1 MMDTLLRVFCISV
14 VLSFYVEI
22 VSAVE
27 TPFISEFMATGN
39 RTLSDA
45 SGATPD
51 WIELH
56 NPGDTDLDLSGYC
69 LTDNPDNPQKWVFPS
84 TPLPA
89 NAYLIVYASGRN
101 QAKAG
106 AELHTNFKLAAQGE
120 YLALVA
126 PDGISVLS
134 EFSPTFPAQEP
145 GFSYG
150 RGGHAENGLLGYFAR
165 PTPGAVNGWPLP
177 APLLPPVI
185 TPGKGTFTEAITVT
199 LSTQSPDSLIL
210 YTTSG
215 LAQDVRSLRYN
226 RPITLNTSASVL
238 AWVMSTVTGEQSA
251 PATATFAK
259 LAAQSDLTGINPP
272 ATFRSDLPIMVVENY
287 GAESIGGPGSSFQP
301 ARLLVFDVNELT
313 GHSTL
318 ARAPDACFRIGIRR
332 RGQSS
337 SGFPKP
343 QYRIE
348 LWDEEGIEIDYPL
361 LGLPAESD
369 WVLYGP
375 YTDKSLIRNPLAFS
389 LGRSIGLAAPLTRHY
404 EMFLSTDGGELDSR
418 EYVGVYVLTESIK
431 LSKNRT
437 DLKRLN
443 STDITDPNISGG
455 YMMRFEP
462 PGIANDGPRA
472 TGWRSVEIIEPQAPS
487 PEQKNWL
494 GGYLDTIGHTLG
506 WQRGTAN
513 NSGIPDSDPAIG
525 YPAYIDVNSFVNLLV
540 LNELL
545 REQDSYVRSDYMIKD
560 RQGKLHKGPLWDYNL
575 IAGTGCCFDNR
586 NTSGWQ
592 YEQDYNRGG
601 RDHRYE
607 PDWFVPLL
615 RCPVFGQAFV
625 DRWFE
630 LRSNGTLKAERLFDL
645 IDNLADPLKASAQ
658 RNFIKWNILQR
669 GNVGFPSPVSNTW
682 EEQIDLI
689 KTWLTGRM
697 AWLDSQFP
705 AQVRFYPETSLIEA
719 GTEVT
724 LSADKG
730 YIFYTTDGSDPR
742 MPDGSIN
749 PNAVLL
755 GGGPVN
761 GPVENTYVSQLA
773 TDVEV
778 LRPTGPLPGPNAWTA
793 VEFDSSSWPTG
804 SNGIGYENSP
814 ADYAQLINVDIGN
827 APSRRPH
834 SVYVRFPFHV
844 ADALNMNV
852 LTLLIQYD
860 DGFVAYLNG
869 TRIAARN
876 APAGVPAWNSA
887 ATGTHDDSSAR
898 MFEEIDI
905 SAFVDQ
911 LVAGDNVLAVH
922 VLNFGGSPN
931 ESNTGCSSSDMLC
944 TAELVGSLLVPASG
958 SLTVQA
964 TTNLFARSFTTGQW
978 GPPSLKTYVVD
989 ASSQ

>member
-1 MMDTLLRVFCISV
+1 M
-14 VLSFYVEI
+14 
-22 VSAVE
+22 AV
-27 TPFISEFMATGN
+27 GN
-39 RTLSDA
+39 RTLPDA

-51 WIELH
+51 WIELY
-56 NPGDTDLDLSGYC
+56 NPTDTDLDLGGYC
-69 LTDNPDNPQKWVFPS
+69 LTDNPVDLQKWVFPS
-84 TPLPA
+84 TLLPA
-89 NAYLIVYASGRN
+89 RGYLIVYASDKN
-101 QAKAG
+101 HAEAG

-126 PDGISVLS
+126 PDGVSVLS

-150 RGGHAENGLLGYFAR
+150 VGGPPENSLMGYFAR
-165 PTPGAVNGWPLP
+165 PTPGAFNAWPLP

-185 TPGKGTFTEAITVT
+185 TPGNTTFTEAITVT
-199 LSTQSPDSLIL
+199 MSTQSPESLIL

-215 LAQDVRSLRYN
+215 LAQDVRSMRYTQ
-226 RPITLNTSASVL
+226 PITLDASAVIQ
-238 AWVMSTVTGEQSA
+238 ARVVSTVTGEQSV
-251 PATATFAK
+251 PAVATFAE
-259 LAAQSDLTGINPP
+259 LATQSDLTGINPP
-272 ATFRSDLPIMVVENY
+272 ATFTSDLPIMVVENY
-287 GAESIGGPGSSFQP
+287 GAESIGGPGSSFRP
-301 ARLLVFDVNELT
+301 ARLLVFDVNEVT
-313 GHSTL
+313 GRSSVAHT
-318 ARAPDACFRIGIRR
+318 PDACFRIGIRR

-348 LWDEEGIEIDYPL
+348 LWDEEDIEIDYPL

-375 YTDKSLIRNPLAFS
+375 YTDKALIRNPLAFS
-389 LGRSIGLAAPLTRHY
+389 LGRSLGLAAPLTRHY
-404 EMFLSTDGGELDSR
+404 EMFLSTDGGKLNSR

-431 LSKNRT
+431 LSKNRSN
-437 DLKRLN
+437 LARLD
-443 STDITDPNISGG
+443 STDVTDPNISGG

-472 TGWRSVEIIEPQAPS
+472 TGWRSVEIIEPKIPS
-487 PEQKNWL
+487 PEQEDWL
-494 GGYLDTIGHTLG
+494 GNYLDIIGHTLG

-513 NSGIPDSDPAIG
+513 NSGIPDSDPLFG

-545 REQDSYVRSDYMIKD
+545 REQDSYVRSDYMFKD
-560 RQGKLHKGPLWDYNL
+560 RDGKLHKGPLWDYNL

-586 NTSGWQ
+586 NTAGWQ

-630 LRSNGTLKAERLFDL
+630 LRNNGDLELERLFAL
-645 IDNLADPLKASAQ
+645 IDNLADPLRESAQ
-658 RNFIKWNILQR
+658 RNFTKWNILQR
-669 GNVGFPSPVSNTW
+669 SSVGFPSPVSNTW
-682 EEQIDLI
+682 AEQIDLI
-689 KTWLTGRM
+689 KTWLTSRM

-705 AQVRFYPETSLIEA
+705 AQVRFSPETNTIEP
-719 GTEVT
+719 GTEVI
-724 LSADKG
+724 LSADDG
-730 YIFYTTDGSDPR
+730 YIVYTTDGSDPR

-755 GGGPVN
+755 GADQVD
-761 GPVENTYVSQLA
+761 GPVENTYISQLA
-773 TDVEV
+773 TNVEV
-778 LRPTGPLPGPNAWTA
+778 LRPSDPLPGPSAWSA
-793 VEFDSSSWPTG
+793 VAFDSSSWLIG

-834 SVYVRFPFHV
+834 SVYVRFPFHI
-844 ADALNMNV
+844 ADAPNMNV

-876 APAGVPAWNSA
+876 APAGVPTWNSA
-887 ATGTHDDSSAR
+887 ATGTHDDSSAKV
-898 MFEEIDI
+898 FEEIDV
-905 SAFVDQ
+905 STSVDL

-922 VLNFGGSPN
+922 VLNYGGSPN

-944 TAELVGSLLVPASG
+944 AVELAGSLVTPASG

-964 TTNLFARSFTTGQW
+964 SVKLFARSFRTGQW
-978 GPPSLKTYVVD
+978 GPAALKTYVVD
-989 ASSQ
+989 ELSQ